1 MVSLGVVYLVA
12 VLLISTIWGA
22 WLGVLTALASAL
34 AFNYFHIP
42 PTGHLRIAETENW
55 VALVVFVIVALIGSS
70 VAQVAR
76 ARATEADQ
84 RRREADLAAEMARLL
99 LRGNELSESLPAAAQ
114 RLASALGL
122 PSAAIELAPV
132 EGDER
137 QVAFPLRE
145 GTTQLGTLLVPAGLP
160 EETLRR
166 LQERVVPS
174 LEALLAVGL
183 DRDRLLGEVVET
195 RALRRA
201 DIVKTTLLRAVS
213 HDLRTP
219 LTAIVAAGE
228 AIASPTLT
236 DAERR
241 ELGSVITAESTRLSR
256 LIDNLLDLSRL
267 EGGAADPRPA
277 WCSIE
282 EVINAAVDDLR
293 LPPARFSLLVDPDL
307 PLVRADAAQLERAF
321 ANLLE
326 NGVRY
331 SGGHPV
337 SVRARVTGGRLL
349 VRVVDRGPGIPPAQR
364 DRVFEPFYRAGSKSA
379 VTAARASGWRSCAA
393 SSRPTAAGSR
403 SNRCRARA
411 RASWSSSRPSSWP
424 PTSRASTRPP
434 RKPVRDP
441 ARPRLRR
448 RAADPARAA
457 RDPARRRVRRRPRRD
472 RRRGARQ
479 GGGAPAARGDHRPR
493 AARRRRHRGLS
504 QLREWTAIPIIV
516 LSAVGEEDQKVRA
529 LEAGADDYVTK
540 PFGARELVA
549 RLQAALRRA
558 APAPDE
564 PVLRADGLEIDVAA
578 HRVHRDGDEV
588 HLTPI
593 EFELLSVLARN
604 RGRLMTH
611 RALLTEV
618 WGPAYAD
625 DTATLRTHIANLRR
639 KIEPPGGERA
649 TSARMPGSATAS
661 AL

>member
-1 MVSLGVVYLVA
+1 MVAAALVVASTTALVFPLRTVAPVVSLGVVYLVA
-12 VLLISTIWGA
+12 VLLISTVWGA
-22 WLGVLTALASAL
+22 WLGIVTALASAL

-42 PTGHLRIAETENW
+42 PTGRFTIAEGENW
-55 VALVVFVIVALIGSS
+55 VALAVFLIVAVIGSS

-76 ARATEADQ
+76 SRAMEAEQ

-114 RLASALGL
+114 RLASALNL

-137 QVAFPLRE
+137 RVAFPLRE

-160 EETLRR
+160 EEALRR

-174 LEALLAVGL
+174 LEAVLAAGL

-201 DIVKTTLLRAVS
+201 DVVKTTLLRAVS

-236 DAERR
+236 DDERR
-241 ELGSVITAESTRLSR
+241 ELGSVITAESARLSR

-267 EGGAADPRPA
+267 EGGAADPRPQ

-282 EVINAAVDDLR
+282 EVINAAIDDLR
-293 LPPARFSLLVDPDL
+293 LPPSRLSLSLDPDL

-364 DRVFEPFYRAGSKSA
+364 DRVFEPFYRAGSASA
-379 VTAARASGWRSCAA
+379 GHRGSGLGLAIVRGFVEANGGRVWVESLPGQGTSFVVELPSELLATDAPDVDAAASGS
-393 SSRPTAAGSR
+393 
-403 SNRCRARA
+403 
-411 RASWSSSRPSSWP
+411 PS
-424 PTSRASTRPP
+424 
-434 RKPVRDP
+434 
-441 ARPRLRR
+441 
-448 RAADPARAA
+448 
-457 RDPARRRVRRRPRRD
+457 
-472 RRRGARQ
+472 
-479 GGGAPAARGDHRPR
+479 
-493 AARRRRHRGLS
+493 
-504 QLREWTAIPIIV
+504 
-516 LSAVGEEDQKVRA
+516 
-529 LEAGADDYVTK
+529 
-540 PFGARELVA
+540 
-549 RLQAALRRA
+549 
-558 APAPDE
+558 
-564 PVLRADGLEIDVAA
+564 
-578 HRVHRDGDEV
+578 
-588 HLTPI
+588 
-593 EFELLSVLARN
+593 
-604 RGRLMTH
+604 
-611 RALLTEV
+611 
-618 WGPAYAD
+618 
-625 DTATLRTHIANLRR
+625 
-639 KIEPPGGERA
+639 
-649 TSARMPGSATAS
+649 
-661 AL
+661 